1 MIRRPS
7 FDRASFVRGSAEAS
21 SSAAGLWM
29 ISLADLVSLML
40 AFFVLMFAMREPE
53 PRRWA
58 DMRGLVTAP
67 STDDRPA
74 APQAGDAQPTADF
87 NVAMTEEISARNLD
101 YLTAVLRN
109 QLAARPS
116 LAGLTATREDDRL
129 TIFVPA
135 ALLFDGDGP
144 MLSERGREALHLL
157 APVLARAGNRVEI
170 VGRAAAETSPNQ
182 PAQARGG
189 PADVGL
195 ADVGPADGGRG
206 WERAL
211 TRAVLTA
218 QGLRQA
224 GYQTD
229 LVARGVIADISVKGV
244 NGVELTIREERAGRR

>member
-7 FDRASFVRGSAEAS
+7 FVRASAQES

-74 APQAGDAQPTADF
+74 LTQKGEAPPAADF

-144 MLSERGREALHLL
+144 MLSERGREALYLL

-170 VGRAAAETSPNQ
+170 VGRAAAEASPNQ
-182 PAQARGG
+182 PAQA
-189 PADVGL
+189 DVGP

>member
-1 MIRRPS
+1 MIRRPY
-7 FDRASFVRGSAEAS
+7 FARPPAEAP
-21 SSAAGLWM
+21 SSAASLWM
-29 ISLADLVSLML
+29 ISLADLISLML

-58 DMRGLVTAP
+58 DMRGLVSAP

-74 APQAGDAQPTADF
+74 APQVGEAQPTADF
-87 NVAMTEEISARNLD
+87 NVAMTEEVSARNLD

-109 QLAARPS
+109 QLAARPG

-144 MLSERGREALHLL
+144 LLSERGREAVFLL

-170 VGRAAAETSPNQ
+170 VGRAAVESDPNQ
-182 PAQARGG
+182 TGR
-189 PADVGL
+189 
-195 ADVGPADGGRG
+195 ADGGRG

-229 LVARGVIADISVKGV
+229 LVARGVIADISVKGAD
-244 NGVELTIREERAGRR
+244 GVELTIREERAGRR

>member
-1 MIRRPS
+1 MIRRP
-7 FDRASFVRGSAEAS
+7 FVARSREAS
-21 SSAAGLWM
+21 STTASLWM
-29 ISLADLVSLML
+29 ISLADLISLML

-58 DMRGLVTAP
+58 DMRGLVSAP

-74 APQAGDAQPTADF
+74 LPQAGEAQPKADF
-87 NVAMTEEISARNLD
+87 NVAITEELSARNLD

-109 QLAARPS
+109 QLAARPT

-129 TIFVPA
+129 TIFAPA

-144 MLSERGREALHLL
+144 ALSASGREALYLL
-157 APVLARAGNRVEI
+157 APVLGRAGNRVEI
-170 VGRAAAETSPNQ
+170 VGRAAAEGE
-182 PAQARGG
+182 GG
-189 PADVGL
+189 
-195 ADVGPADGGRG
+195 DGGRG

-229 LVARGVIADISVKGV
+229 LVARGVIADISVAGV
-244 NGVELTIREERAGRR
+244 SGVELTIREERAGRP

>member
-1 MIRRPS
+1 MIRRQS
-7 FDRASFVRGSAEAS
+7 FARPSAEAS

-29 ISLADLVSLML
+29 ISLADLISLML

-58 DMRGLVTAP
+58 DMRGLVSAP

-74 APQAGDAQPTADF
+74 APQVGEAQPAADF
-87 NVAMTEEISARNLD
+87 NVAMTEEVSARNLD

-135 ALLFDGDGP
+135 ALLFEGDGP
-144 MLSERGREALHLL
+144 LLSERGREAAFLL

-170 VGRAAAETSPNQ
+170 VGRAAAETDPNQ
-182 PAQARGG
+182 PGRT
-189 PADVGL
+189 
-195 ADVGPADGGRG
+195 DGGRG

-224 GYQTD
+224 GYETD
-229 LVARGVIADISVKGV
+229 LVARGVIADISVKGAD
-244 NGVELTIREERAGRR
+244 GVELTIREERAGRR

>member
-7 FDRASFVRGSAEAS
+7 FARRQDGAPP
-21 SSAAGLWM
+21 SSAAELWM

-74 APQAGDAQPTADF
+74 ATQVGEAQPTADF
-87 NVAMTEEISARNLD
+87 NVAVTEEISARNLD

-129 TIFVPA
+129 TIFAPA
-135 ALLFDGDGP
+135 ALLFEGEGP
-144 MLSERGREALHLL
+144 LLSERGREALYLL

-170 VGRAAAETSPNQ
+170 VGRAAAEANPDQ
-182 PAQARGG
+182 AAQ
-189 PADVGL
+189 

-229 LVARGVIADISVKGV
+229 LVARGVIADISVAGV

>member
-7 FDRASFVRGSAEAS
+7 LVRQQADAPPSSSS

-74 APQAGDAQPTADF
+74 LARPGEAQPKADF
-87 NVAMTEEISARNLD
+87 NVAVTEEISARNLD

-129 TIFVPA
+129 TIFAPA

-144 MLSERGREALHLL
+144 ALSDRGREALYLL
-157 APVLARAGNRVEI
+157 APVLGRAGNRVEI
-170 VGRAAAETSPNQ
+170 VGRAAAESAPDQ
-182 PAQARGG
+182 PGAT
-189 PADVGL
+189 
-195 ADVGPADGGRG
+195 DGGRG

-218 QGLRQA
+218 EGLRQA

-244 NGVELTIREERAGRR
+244 NGVELTIREERAGRP

>member
-7 FDRASFVRGSAEAS
+7 FARRQDGAPP
-21 SSAAGLWM
+21 SSAAELWM

-129 TIFVPA
+129 TIFAPA
-135 ALLFDGDGP
+135 ALLFEGDGP
-144 MLSERGREALHLL
+144 MLSQRGREALHLL

-170 VGRAAAETSPNQ
+170 VGRAAAEANPDQ
-182 PAQARGG
+182 PAQ
-189 PADVGL
+189 
-195 ADVGPADGGRG
+195 ADGGRG

-229 LVARGVIADISVKGV
+229 LVARGVIADISVNGV

>member
-7 FDRASFVRGSAEAS
+7 FARPPAETSSA
-21 SSAAGLWM
+21 AAGLWM
-29 ISLADLVSLML
+29 ISLADLISLML

-58 DMRGLVTAP
+58 DMRGLVSAP

-74 APQAGDAQPTADF
+74 APQAGEAQPMADF

-109 QLAARPS
+109 QLTARPG

-129 TIFVPA
+129 TIFAPA
-135 ALLFDGDGP
+135 ALLFEGDGP
-144 MLSERGREALHLL
+144 QLSERGREAVFLL

-170 VGRAAAETSPNQ
+170 VGRAAAEINPSQ
-182 PAQARGG
+182 PGQ
-189 PADVGL
+189 
-195 ADVGPADGGRG
+195 ADGGRG

-218 QGLRQA
+218 QALRQA
-224 GYQTD
+224 GYETD
-229 LVARGVIADISVKGV
+229 LVARGVIADISVKGAD
-244 NGVELTIREERAGRR
+244 GVELTIREERAGRR